1 MGGGRG
7 ATTSDRVLM
16 RDKRRGRVEMEEE
29 MRPQARGTCS
39 RQQLEEVGRTL
50 PGSPRR
56 SDAL

>member
-1 MGGGRG
+1 M
-7 ATTSDRVLM
+7 
-16 RDKRRGRVEMEEE
+16 EMEEE

-56 SDAL
+56 SEAL